1 MKLQELVSG
10 NSTKLRVK
18 KPSISDTFKDDK
30 SYREEIENL
39 HILIESKNDVIK
51 TLDQTIEDKQQKL
64 NDIENKNSLEF
75 DQIETLQKEYLTYKQ
90 AIKQSSIE
98 SQNAEQGTSEKKEIL
113 DKIKLEE
120 SVLRKDLIDIQD
132 SVSSANTNL
141 VDITFKTNEKISD
154 GNTAQQKLDNA
165 IENLKVVEN
174 ALGIKTSSLNVLETE
189 VSEKNNLLQRFI
201 KEAEDKQKEI
211 VPLDKLLEEIR
222 EKQELSFQ
230 LTAQAEELRTILDD
244 GAKLSLSF
252 QSTMEESD
260 KKQRLRHQLLLL
272 EIKDLDVVISEKSDH
287 ISDLDTNTQTLKT
300 DIETQQ
306 DAIKE
311 LQKQEMEL
319 KTSIDDIE
327 FRKTVKTTP
336 EVSVVPTLGL
346 SESPFHKK
354 VGVS

>member
-1 MKLQELVSG
+1 MKLQELVST

-18 KPSISDTFKDDK
+18 KPSISDTFKNDK
-30 SYREEIENL
+30 TYREEIENL
-39 HILIESKNDVIK
+39 HTLIASKKDAIETLEKTIEQKQQELDVI
-51 TLDQTIEDKQQKL
+51 
-64 NDIENKNSLEF
+64 ENRNNLEF
-75 DQIETLQKEYLTYKQ
+75 DQIETLEKKYLDYEQSVKQ
-90 AIKQSSIE
+90 ASIE
-98 SQNAEQGTSEKKEIL
+98 SQNAEQGTAEKKDIL
-113 DKIKLEE
+113 EKIKLEE

-132 SVSSANTNL
+132 KVSSANTNL
-141 VDITFKTNEKISD
+141 SEVTFKANEKISES
-154 GNTAQQKLDNA
+154 NTAQQKLDSA

-174 ALGIKTSSLNVLETE
+174 ALGIKTASLRELENE
-189 VSEKNNLLQRFI
+189 VGEKKSLLERFI
-201 KEAEDKQKEI
+201 EEASDKQKEL
-211 VPLDKLLEEIR
+211 VPIDKLLEEIR
-222 EKQELSFQ
+222 EKQELSCQ
-230 LTAQAEELRTILDD
+230 LTAQAEELKTILDD

-272 EIKDLDVVISEKSDH
+272 EIKDLDVVVSEKSDH
-287 ISDLDTNTQTLKT
+287 ISDLDTSIQTLKT

-327 FRKTVKTTP
+327 FRKIVKTTP

>member
-174 ALGIKTSSLNVLETE
+174 ALGIKTSSLNVLQTE

>member
-1 MKLQELVSG
+1 VKLQELVSG

-30 SYREEIENL
+30 TYREEIENL
-39 HILIESKNDVIK
+39 HTLIESKNDVIK
-51 TLDQTIEDKQQKL
+51 TLDQRIEDKQQKL

-120 SVLRKDLIDIQD
+120 SILRKDLIDIQD

-141 VDITFKTNEKISD
+141 IDITFKTNEKISD
-154 GNTAQQKLDNA
+154 GNTAQQKLDND
-165 IENLKVVEN
+165 IQNLKVVEN

-201 KEAEDKQKEI
+201 KEAENKQKEI

-230 LTAQAEELRTILDD
+230 LTAQAEELRTILDE

-272 EIKDLDVVISEKSDH
+272 EIKDLDVVVSEKSDH
-287 ISDLDTNTQTLKT
+287 ISGLDTNIQTLKT

-354 VGVS
+354 IGVK

>member
-1 MKLQELVSG
+1 VKLQELVSG

-30 SYREEIENL
+30 TYREEIENL
-39 HILIESKNDVIK
+39 HTLIESKNDVIK
-51 TLDQTIEDKQQKL
+51 TLDQRIEDKQQKL

-75 DQIETLQKEYLTYKQ
+75 DQIETLQKEYLNYEQ
-90 AIKQSSIE
+90 AIKVTSIE
-98 SQNAEQGTSEKKEIL
+98 SKNAEQGTSEKKEIL
-113 DKIKLEE
+113 NKIKLEE
-120 SVLRKDLIDIQD
+120 SILRKDLIDIQD

-141 VDITFKTNEKISD
+141 IDITFKTNEKISD
-154 GNTAQQKLDNA
+154 GNTAQQKLDND
-165 IENLKVVEN
+165 IQNLKVVEN

-201 KEAEDKQKEI
+201 KEAENKQKEI

-230 LTAQAEELRTILDD
+230 LTAQAEELRTILDE

-272 EIKDLDVVISEKSDH
+272 EIKDLDVVVSEKSDH
-287 ISDLDTNTQTLKT
+287 ISGLDTNIQTLKT

-354 VGVS
+354 IGVK

>member
-1 MKLQELVSG
+1 
-10 NSTKLRVK
+10 
-18 KPSISDTFKDDK
+18 
-30 SYREEIENL
+30 
-39 HILIESKNDVIK
+39 
-51 TLDQTIEDKQQKL
+51 L

-120 SVLRKDLIDIQD
+120 SILRKDLIDIQD

-141 VDITFKTNEKISD
+141 IDITFKTNEKISD
-154 GNTAQQKLDNA
+154 GNTAQQKLDND
-165 IENLKVVEN
+165 IQNLKVVEN

-201 KEAEDKQKEI
+201 KEAENKQKEI

-230 LTAQAEELRTILDD
+230 LTAQAEELRTILDE

-272 EIKDLDVVISEKSDH
+272 EIKDLDVVVSEKSDH
-287 ISDLDTNTQTLKT
+287 ISGLDTNIQTLKT

-354 VGVS
+354 IGVK